1 MIVVAGRRDM
11 RTYRTICGAIAAVV
25 CPCLSLSACAGQPG
39 HRTGDTTCDGTIEG
53 THGTPPAY
61 ITAWSH
67 TGQPG
72 ERQTLGRQVA
82 AFNAA
87 QWKVQ
92 VKLIDIPEAGY
103 ADQVRAAAAAGDLP
117 DLLDLD
123 GPNLYNYAWSG
134 QLKPLGS
141 CVSRSLRADLLPS
154 IVEQG
159 TYAGRLWGI
168 GTFDSGLGLYI
179 RPSILH
185 RVGARIP
192 RGIADAWTASEF
204 TQILH
209 RLQRAGYR
217 QPLDLQ
223 VESSTLATAP
233 EWLTYGFAPVVW
245 SAGGDLI
252 DRSTYRTAQGVL
264 NSPASIQALTIV
276 QGWFR
281 DGLINP
287 DVDHSFLRGHAPVSW
302 VGHWKYDPY
311 HAAFPRDLKIV
322 PLPRFGAQPSSGM
335 GSWQWGITSAATDGD
350 AVWRFLSYLLQPA
363 QVVQMT
369 RANGAI
375 PATLSAIR
383 LSPDFAPGGPE
394 HLYVQQLRDGIA
406 RPRPQTPAYPAITA
420 AFAAAFAGISQGRD
434 VRQALDAAV
443 REIDGNLAA
452 NRNYQA
458 PEP

>member
-1 MIVVAGRRDM
+1 M
-11 RTYRTICGAIAAVV
+11 RTFRTICGAVAALL
-25 CPCLSLSACAGQPG
+25 CPCLSLSACSGQPG
-39 HRTGDTTCDGTIEG
+39 HRPGDTTCDGTIEG
-53 THGTPPAY
+53 GNGTPPAY
-61 ITAWSH
+61 ITVWSH

-72 ERQTLGRQVA
+72 ERRTLARQAA

-87 QWKVQ
+87 QSQVR
-92 VKLIDIPEAGY
+92 VKLIEIPEAGY
-103 ADQVRAAAAAGDLP
+103 ADQVRAAAATGDLP

-134 QLKPLGS
+134 ELKPLGS
-141 CVSRSLRADLLPS
+141 CVSTGLRADLLPS
-154 IVEQG
+154 IVQQG
-159 TYAGRLWGI
+159 TYAGRLWGL

-179 RPSILH
+179 RPSILR

-192 RGIADAWTASEF
+192 RGVTDAWTASEF
-204 TQILH
+204 TGILH

-223 VESSTLATAP
+223 VDSGTLEAAP

-264 NSPASIQALTIV
+264 NSPASIRALTIV
-276 QGWFR
+276 QGWYR
-281 DGLINP
+281 DGLVNP
-287 DVDHSFLRGHAPVSW
+287 DVKRSFLDSQAPVSW
-302 VGHWKYDPY
+302 VGHWMYDRY
-311 HAAFPRDLKIV
+311 HAAFPDDLKIV
-322 PLPRFGAQPSSGM
+322 PLPRFGARPSSGM
-335 GSWQWGITSAATDGD
+335 GSWQWGITSGATDGD

-363 QVVQMT
+363 QVIQMT

-375 PATLSAIR
+375 PAVLSAIR
-383 LSPDFAPGGPE
+383 RSARFAPGGPE
-394 HLYVQQLRDGIA
+394 HLYVQQLQDGVA
-406 RPRPQTPAYPAITA
+406 LPRPQTPAYPAISA
-420 AFAAAFAGISQGRD
+420 AFATAFSAISQGRD

-452 NRNYQA
+452 NHYYRA
-458 PEP
+458 SES

>member
-1 MIVVAGRRDM
+1 M
-11 RTYRTICGAIAAVV
+11 RSYWTTCGVIAAVI
-25 CPCLSLSACAGQPG
+25 CPCLALSACAGQPD
-39 HRTGDTTCDGTIEG
+39 HRSGDTTCDGTIEG
-53 THGTPPAY
+53 VNGTAPSY
-61 ITAWSH
+61 ITVWSH

-72 ERQTLGRQVA
+72 ERQTLGRQVG

-87 QWKVQ
+87 QSQVR

-103 ADQVRAAAAAGDLP
+103 ADQVRAAAMSGNLP

-134 QLKPLGS
+134 DLKPLDS
-141 CVSRSLRADLLPS
+141 CVPASLRADLLPS
-154 IVEQG
+154 IMEQG
-159 TYAGRLWGI
+159 SYAGRLWGL

-204 TQILH
+204 TGILH

-223 VESSTLATAP
+223 VDSSTLATTP

-252 DRSTYRTAQGVL
+252 DRSTHRTAQGVL
-264 NSPASIQALTIV
+264 NGPASIRALTIV
-276 QGWFR
+276 QGWYR
-281 DGLINP
+281 DGLVNP
-287 DVDHSFLRGHAPVSW
+287 DVKRSFLGSQAPVSW
-302 VGHWKYDPY
+302 VGHWMYDRY
-311 HAAFPRDLKIV
+311 HAAFPDDLKIV
-322 PLPRFGAQPSSGM
+322 PLPRFGARPSSGM
-335 GSWQWGITSAATDGD
+335 GSWQWGITSGATDGD

-383 LSPDFAPGGPE
+383 RSPRFAPGGPE
-394 HLYVQQLRDGIA
+394 YLYVQQLRDGVA
-406 RPRPQTPAYPAITA
+406 RPRPQTPAYPAISA
-420 AFAAAFAGISQGRD
+420 AFAAAFAGISQGRG

-452 NRNYQA
+452 NHDYRA
-458 PEP
+458 SEP